1 MGHTVELTLTLR
13 ESDFVSEL
21 LGKSNYGYGS
31 DVRESFE
38 TKLENA
44 RLKAIEKMMEKQESI

>member
-13 ESDFVSEL
+13 ESDFISEL

-38 TKLENA
+38 TKLEKARQNA
-44 RLKAIEKMMEKQESI
+44 LKQIMEG